1 MENNKTQA
9 EIYRE
14 ERKER
19 LAKAAAKQAKKSPK
33 ISKTKKVVGK
43 VIAIALAVVIAL
55 GAVGGILN
63 FFGVPQKVLKVSIGD
78 TDYKFSVAEYNYYYY
93 NVWYNYQN
101 AAVQYESYYGEGMG
115 VSLLGY
121 DYTKSPSEQEY
132 NDDMSAMT
140 GVTIEDIGNPE
151 NPTWADVFDYAA
163 VSQIL
168 RVKFGIAKAEEAGMV
183 LTEEQEKEID
193 TAIEE
198 ARDTASSNDYSLDRW
213 FHTQIGKGLSEKVLR
228 QIEEET
234 ALANSYYEKLQNDTL
249 NAVTEDEINAE
260 YKENRDFYDL
270 ISARIYTLI
279 GDEVKV
285 ADDATADEKKAAED
299 KAKAE
304 TKAKVDAFLAAVT
317 DEESFIKEAKKA
329 ILSEDNDSDIDPDE
343 STAATDIAYADL
355 EAVSEELAK
364 WAYDD
369 ARKVG
374 DKTAIDNGDGSYT
387 IILMT
392 VLPHKDTSVSS
403 SDVRHIL
410 VKFETETDEDGK
422 EIELTTAQKA
432 EYKAEAQK
440 ILDEY
445 KKNPTVENF
454 AELTK
459 KYTDDVD
466 SEGNPNS
473 NGLYENVADDGQYV
487 EAFTNW
493 AVDSSRK
500 PGDTGIVETE
510 YGYHVMYYV
519 EANGDAWYETVKNA
533 IFTEKFAALTDDV
546 MLGYM
551 KDMNFDG
558 ATLNWANKNQS
569 KFIDRIVM
577 NNF

>member
-43 VIAIALAVVIAL
+43 VIAIVLAVVVAL

-63 FFGVPQKVLKVSIGD
+63 FFGVPQKVLKVSVGD
-78 TDYKFSVAEYNYYYY
+78 TDYKFTVAEYNYYYY

-121 DYTKSPSEQEY
+121 DYTKAPAEQEY

-151 NPTWADVFDYAA
+151 NPTWADVFNYAA

-168 RVKFGIAKAEEAGMV
+168 NVKFGVAKAEEAGMT
-183 LTEEQEKEID
+183 LSEEQEAEIE

-198 ARDTASSNDYSLDRW
+198 ARTNAEKNDYSLDRW

-234 ALANSYYEKLQNDTL
+234 ALSSAYYEKLQNDTL
-249 NAVTEDEINAE
+249 NAVTEDEIIAE
-260 YKENRDFYDL
+260 YNENRDSYDL
-270 ISARIYTLI
+270 ISARIYTLV
-279 GDEVKV
+279 GAEVDV

-299 KAKAE
+299 KVAAE
-304 TKAKVDAFLAAVT
+304 TKAKADAFLAAVT
-317 DEESFIKEAKKA
+317 DEESFIAEAKKA
-329 ILSEDNDSDIDPDE
+329 ILSEDNDSTVDPDE
-343 STAATDIAYADL
+343 ATAAADIAYADL
-355 EAVSEELAK
+355 EAMSEELAK

-374 DKTAIDNGDGSYT
+374 DKTVVKNDDGSYT

-410 VKFETETDEDGK
+410 VQFETEKDEDGK
-422 EIELTTAQKA
+422 EIELTAAQKA
-432 EYKAEAQK
+432 KYKAEAQK
-440 ILDEY
+440 ILDEFN
-445 KKNPTVENF
+445 KNPTVENF

-466 SEGNPNS
+466 SEGNPNN

-493 AVDSSRK
+493 AIDSARK

-533 IFTEKFAALTDDV
+533 IFSEKFAAATDDI

-551 KDMNFDG
+551 EDMNFNN

-569 KFIDRIVM
+569 KFIGQIVM

>member
-121 DYTKSPSEQEY
+121 DYTKSPGEQEY

-193 TAIEE
+193 TAIDE
-198 ARDTASSNDYSLDRW
+198 ARTNAEKNDYSLDRW

-234 ALANSYYEKLQNDTL
+234 ALANAYYEKLQNDTL

-270 ISARIYTLI
+270 ISARIYTLV
-279 GDEVKV
+279 GAEVKV
-285 ADDATADEKKAAED
+285 ADDATAEEKKAAED

-304 TKAKVDAFLAAVT
+304 TKAKADAFLAAVT
-317 DEESFIKEAKKA
+317 DEESFIKETKKA

-410 VKFETETDEDGK
+410 VKFETEKDEDGK